1 MKQTSAIVVA
11 ILLGC
16 TIIGAA
22 IYLRPVAP
30 AADNRA
36 VATATPTVPGPAP
49 APPAPP
55 VATAVPAPQAP
66 PQAPQA
72 PSASSAPSAPAP
84 QAVSGPALEAKVRA
98 ALAKELVLWRE
109 QCWDVLTHQTPGP
122 ASTRFTLNMNFAADG
137 SEIGRGM
144 MSPRDAGRPDVNLC
158 VNRLPA
164 SLLKLEPI
172 GAPATIDLE
181 IVLP

>member
-1 MKQTSAIVVA
+1 MKQTSAIVAA
-11 ILLGC
+11 ILLASAM
-16 TIIGAA
+16 IAAA
-22 IYLRPVAP
+22 IYLRPAAPSPAAHAAATPEPTAP
-30 AADNRA
+30 AAPQA
-36 VATATPTVPGPAP
+36 QPTAPAPAAPLAPTPPVVP
-49 APPAPP
+49 APPAAAL
-55 VATAVPAPQAP
+55 V
-66 PQAPQA
+66 
-72 PSASSAPSAPAP
+72 PSAPAP

-109 QCWDVLTHQTPGP
+109 QCWDALAAKTPGP
-122 ASTRFTLNMNFAADG
+122 TSTRFTLNMNFAADG

-144 MSPRDAGRPDVNLC
+144 ISARDAGRPDVNLC

-172 GAPATIDLE
+172 GAPATVDLE